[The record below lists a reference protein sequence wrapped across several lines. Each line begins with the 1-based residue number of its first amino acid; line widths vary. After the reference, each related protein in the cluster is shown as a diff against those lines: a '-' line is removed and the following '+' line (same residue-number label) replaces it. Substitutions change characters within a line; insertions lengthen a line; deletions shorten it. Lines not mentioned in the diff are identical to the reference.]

1 MSLGEVVLT
10 IIDKQIEE
18 LENLKKMIKISQ
30 ELKVIPKKNLSKS
43 INKFL
48 KKKNHGRR

>member
-1 MSLGEVVLT
+1 MEIVILS
-10 IIDKQIEE
+10 IIEKQIEE
-18 LENLKKMIKISQ
+18 LENLKKMIKNTQ
-30 ELKVIPKKNLSKS
+30 ELKIIPKQSISKS